1 MKATIISIDFDS
13 RSADATSEDYTV
25 SNGLHQEYLNK
36 EVEVE
41 GVDNLTGFV
50 DKLEDETGWLVRSIV
65 LKSDEVEEGETI
77 DASFYSAT
85 SPRHRI
91 ISLLPFSSGLM
102 KMMEEQYSPG
112 QVVELR
118 KNGLGGVMTPA

>member
-1 MKATIISIDFDS
+1 MKATIISIDFDT

>member
-1 MKATIISIDFDS
+1 MNATIISIDFDT

-25 SNGLHQEYLNK
+25 SNQLHQEYLNK
-36 EVEVE
+36 EVEVD
-41 GVDNLTGFV
+41 GVDNLTNFV

-65 LKSDEVEEGETI
+65 LKSDEVEKGETI
-77 DASFYSAT
+77 DVSFYSAT

-91 ISLLPFSSGLM
+91 ISLLPFSNFLM
-102 KMMEEQYSPG
+102 KRMEDQHSPE

-118 KNGLGGVMTPA
+118 KSGLSGVMTPD